1 MSGKYIKSEAI
12 DGAFLLTMHDP
23 STRNALNDEM
33 LVEFDYELNRFESNP
48 KLKVL
53 ILTGTDPSFCSGANV
68 REMSSGNNQKSPE
81 TNPEHESPW
90 DLLQQSWDQQS
101 AEARRPE
108 DLVDGIRSLPLKLH
122 NLQKHTLKP
131 LNWH

>member
-68 REMSSGNNQKSPE
+68 KEMSSGINQKS
-81 TNPEHESPW
+81 N
-90 DLLQQSWDQQS
+90 
-101 AEARRPE
+101 
-108 DLVDGIRSLPLKLH
+108 DGIVTKNS
-122 NLQKHTLKP
+122 T
-131 LNWH
+131 